1 MDYVAVQR
9 SGDIDDTR
17 AFTGQ
22 MKSGF
27 LNEVSEELVEAL
39 VDNFELHP
47 DRGTRIGFAQSG
59 GAISRVGR
67 TETAFSHREA
77 QYHLLSFVSWPSG
90 ADATGHID
98 YIDAHWSNVEPF
110 TTGFYVNDYFDQTQE
125 QVNRTYREN
134 FPRLLEIKKQ
144 YDPTN
149 LFRLNANIRST

>member
-1 MDYVAVQR
+1 
-9 SGDIDDTR
+9 
-17 AFTGQ
+17 

-27 LNEVSEELVEAL
+27 VNEIGGDLVDKL
-39 VDNFELHP
+39 VDNFEMHP

-77 QYHLLSFVSWPSG
+77 QYHLMSFVSWAPG
-90 ADATGHID
+90 ADGTAHID
-98 YIDAHWSNVEPF
+98 YINSHWSNVAPF

-125 QVNRTYREN
+125 QVNGTYRDN
-134 FPRLLEIKKQ
+134 FPRLLKIKQQ

-149 LFRLNANIRST
+149 LFRLNANIRSG